1 MYELIVQ
8 AVGVLGAA
16 AMILSYQFKN
26 NKILFLMQG
35 IGGLLFAVHFLMGGN
50 YTASFFNF
58 INLIRGT
65 VLAFGGKRCESWWL
79 GGLFATSYAVV
90 TVLTYGG
97 VVSLLI
103 MVAQIASTIA
113 LWSKRG
119 TWIRLEQMAINT
131 PAWLTNNIVFFS
143 LGGIITESFC
153 FVSAVVSL
161 IRYRGKLEGGKTA

>member
-1 MYELIVQ
+1 MYDLIAQ
-8 AVGVLGAA
+8 AVGILGAA
-16 AMILSYQFKN
+16 AMILSFQFKN
-26 NKILFLMQG
+26 NKTLCLVQG
-35 IGGLLFAVHFLMGGN
+35 IGGLLFAINFLMLGA
-50 YTASFFNF
+50 YTASVFNF
-58 INLIRGT
+58 INLIRGV
-65 VLAFGGKRCESWWL
+65 VLAFGGKRCEGWWL
-79 GGLFATSYAVV
+79 GGLFSASYAVV

-103 MVAQIASTIA
+103 MVAQIASTVA

-119 TWIRLEQMAINT
+119 TWIRFEQMAVNT

-161 IRYRGKLEGGKTA
+161 IRYRGKFENA